1 MVLTASLTL
10 LPSFPL
16 SLLTLAA
23 PPFHPRN
30 PGAGASLWLPN

>member
-1 MVLTASLTL
+1 MVLTASLSL
-10 LPSFPL
+10 LPSIPL

-23 PPFHPRN
+23 PPFDPAD